1 MSEFVIS
8 PSARRDLWE
17 IADWY
22 EEHASH
28 LAERLFSALHRQFQI
43 LARSPGIG
51 RARPELG
58 PGVRR
63 FVVSPYLIFFRAS
76 TMGIEIARVLHGR
89 RNITPDMFE

>member
-1 MSEFVIS
+1 MNEFVIS

-22 EEHASH
+22 EELAP
-28 LAERLFSALHRQFQI
+28 LRAERLFSALHRQFQI

-51 RARPELG
+51 RPRPELG
-58 PGVRR
+58 PGLRS
-63 FVVSPYLIFFRAS
+63 FVVSPYLVFFRQS
-76 TMGIEIARVLHGR
+76 TRGIEIARVPHGR